1 MSAVTWQP
9 HAGPLVLL
17 ACVVLA
23 TTWVVVVHRRMGRR
37 WGSAGAWWLVAP
49 KLVVLSLLLLALLDP
64 TLEIARP
71 GPQRSVLLLVD
82 QSSSMDIS
90 DPDQAD
96 GRTRRA
102 RALALA
108 QGFTPPGGLGVEV
121 RYFDTAVHAEPLPA
135 GAPADAP
142 ATEPR
147 GTDIAA
153 CLQQAARSTAAGAC
167 AGIVLLTDGGDEPVP
182 SDGLPAV
189 PISAIGIGSD
199 LQGATNAAIID
210 LQAPATAER
219 GVAFTLEA
227 DCLAV
232 GPPEFLAQAGAVRLR
247 LERRVVGPDTPWTV
261 IDETHLDLR
270 HGRARGAFSVTP
282 HELGPV
288 RYRVSLEAQP
298 QEISLLDNQRV
309 ALVDV
314 RERALHV
321 LYYSR
326 TLGIGYK
333 PLRSELSRDPGI
345 GFTALFQTIGGRL
358 AARTGARFTVQGER
372 GASDDALGA
381 GFPDQAASLAP
392 YDCIILGSF
401 PITAW
406 NPAQEQALTDYVAGG
421 GSVVFLGGD
430 QSFGLGGYADKP
442 LAALMPWQIRGDEP
456 PMARGE
462 LQVTIDPQAGGHAIT
477 QGLAESFSRGARIE
491 SVNSPGPL
499 RGGAQALL
507 DTVVDGASSAV
518 VAVQTFGK
526 GKVMGIASDTLW
538 RLNDSAGATTFGV
551 FWRQAVR
558 FLSDRGEGGQVLRV
572 TWDQAAYRP
581 GQSALA
587 TVHLTTGGAS
597 RLTVACDGPDGH
609 RDLTPAAQ
617 ATTDGAAWTVTV
629 PFSVRG
635 DYHVR
640 MVAYRD
646 AAILETYDKV
656 LDVAPSLPEGAH
668 LSRDDAGLAQLA
680 QAHGGIYATEA
691 HPEALTP
698 WLEDLARAQRRVEA
712 RSVVFGGWWWFVLV
726 FAVLLGEWILR
737 RRRNL
742 V

>member
-1 MSAVTWQP
+1 MSAVSWQP

-23 TTWVVVVHRRMGRR
+23 TAWVVVLHRRMGGR
-37 WGSAGAWWLVAP
+37 WGSGGAWWLLTP
-49 KLVVLSLLLLALLDP
+49 KLVVLGLLLVALLDP
-64 TLEIARP
+64 TLEVARA
-71 GPQRSVLLLVD
+71 GPPRAVLLLVD
-82 QSSSMDIS
+82 QSSSMDIT
-90 DPDQAD
+90 DPDQSD

-108 QGFTPPGGLGVEV
+108 QGFTAPAGLGVVV
-121 RYFDTAVHAEPLPA
+121 RYFDTVVHETPLPLLQA
-135 GAPADAP
+135 GDDAS
-142 ATEPR
+142 AEPR

-167 AGIVLLTDGGDEPVP
+167 AGIILLSDGGDEPVP
-182 SDGLPAV
+182 AEGLPAV
-189 PISAIGIGSD
+189 PISAVGIGSD
-199 LQGATNAAIID
+199 LQGATNASIID

-232 GPPEFLAQAGAVRLR
+232 GPPAFLAQAGSVQLR
-247 LERRVVGPDTPWTV
+247 LERRVVGPDAPWTT
-261 IDETHLDLR
+261 IDETHLDLS
-270 HGRARGAFSVTP
+270 HGRARGAFTVTP
-282 HELGPV
+282 RELGPA
-288 RYRVSLEAQP
+288 RYRVSLAAQP
-298 QEISLLDNQRV
+298 DEISTLDNQRT

-358 AARTGARFTVQGER
+358 AARTGERYTVQGER
-372 GASDDALGA
+372 GANDDTLGA
-381 GFPDQAASLAP
+381 GFPDHAAALAS

-401 PITAW
+401 PVTAW
-406 NPAQEQALTDYVAGG
+406 SPAQEQALLDYVSAGG
-421 GSVVFLGGD
+421 AVVFLGGD
-430 QSFGLGGYADKP
+430 QSFGLGGYADTP
-442 LAALMPWQIRGDEP
+442 LAALMPWQIGGDEA

-462 LQVTIDPQAGGHAIT
+462 LLLTIDPQAAGHAIT
-477 QGLAESFSRGARIE
+477 QGLAAGFGRGARIE
-491 SVNSPGPL
+491 SINSPGPL
-499 RGGAQALL
+499 RGGAQALV
-507 DTVVDGASSAV
+507 DTVVDGATTAV
-518 VAVQTFGK
+518 VAIQTFGK
-526 GKVMGIASDTLW
+526 GKVMGISTDTLW
-538 RLNDSAGATTFGV
+538 RLNESAGATTFGV

-558 FLSDRGEGGQVLRV
+558 FLADRGEGGQVLRV

-581 GQSALA
+581 GQTAEA
-587 TVHLTTGGAS
+587 TVRLASAGAS
-597 RLTVACDGPDGH
+597 RLTVAADGPEGH
-609 RDLTPAAQ
+609 QELTPAAQ
-617 ATTDGAAWTVTV
+617 ATTDGAAWTVAV
-629 PFSVRG
+629 PFAARG

-668 LSRDDAGLAQLA
+668 LSRDDAGLTQLA
-680 QAHGGIYATEA
+680 QAHGGIYTTDS

-698 WLEDLARAQRRVEA
+698 WLEELVRSQRQVEA
-712 RSVVFGGWWWFVLV
+712 RSLVYSGWWWWVAVLL
-726 FAVLLGEWILR
+726 VLLGEWILR